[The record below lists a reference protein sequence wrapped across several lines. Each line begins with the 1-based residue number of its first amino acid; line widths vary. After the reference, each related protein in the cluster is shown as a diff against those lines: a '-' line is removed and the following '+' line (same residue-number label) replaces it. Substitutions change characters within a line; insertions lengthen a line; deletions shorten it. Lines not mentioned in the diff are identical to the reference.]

1 MSLMA
6 TIHGRRAYSLH
17 LSGSRLANARRFDEA
32 NAKYEKALV
41 YYEKAL
47 NLGLKNP
54 KVMLAYAVLLLRRAQ
69 YDKAQDLMLQVE
81 KNKSLTK
88 EDRRQLR
95 INYAICQWKRG
106 RLDNAIQLMEEVARE
121 FKNSTVYGSL
131 GYMLVEKARETGDF
145 ERAEAF
151 NMEAYEYDEEDA
163 VTLDNL
169 GQLYL
174 AKGEREKAWKYF
186 RQAHEQKPSQVDTL
200 YYLGKMAYEDG
211 RQEEARKYLEEALD
225 NNYTALCTTTREQAE
240 ALLKEVEKEGE
251 KGKGL

>member
-6 TIHGRRAYSLH
+6 TIYGRRAYSLH

-32 NAKYEKALV
+32 RARYEKALA

-47 NLGLKNP
+47 SEGLENP
-54 KVMLAYAVLLLRRAQ
+54 RVMLAYAVLLLKEAQ

-81 KNKSLTK
+81 NNKKMTR
-88 EDRRQLR
+88 EERRQLR

-106 RLDNAIQLMEEVARE
+106 RLDNAIQLMEEVARN

-151 NMEAYEYDEEDA
+151 NREAYEYDEEDA

-174 AKGEREKAWKYF
+174 AKGEREKARKYF
-186 RQAHEQKPSQVDTL
+186 LQAHKQKPTQVDTL
-200 YYLGKMAYEDG
+200 YYLGKMAHEDG
-211 RQEEARKYLEEALD
+211 RHDEAREYLEEALD

-240 ALLKEVEKEGE
+240 ALLKEAEREEG
-251 KGKGL
+251 KDGDL